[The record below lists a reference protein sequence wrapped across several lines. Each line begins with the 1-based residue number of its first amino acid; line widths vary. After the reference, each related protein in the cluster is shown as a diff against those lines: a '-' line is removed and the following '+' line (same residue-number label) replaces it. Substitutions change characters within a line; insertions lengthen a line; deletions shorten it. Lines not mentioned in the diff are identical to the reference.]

1 MGDFRALV
9 IIAIFAAITY
19 AYFIYIRPAY
29 GKTAGTVLAVLVFVL
44 LLLLVVCRR
53 VI

>member
-1 MGDFRALV
+1 MGDLQALV
-9 IIAIFAAITY
+9 IVAILAAITY
-19 AYFIYIRPAY
+19 AYFLYIRPAF
-29 GKTAGTVLAVLVFVL
+29 GKTLGTALAVLVFVL